1 MASFRERDG
10 QHQAI
15 VRKRGYE
22 RVAKTF
28 QTKAAARAWAPQ
40 VEAAMNDGSWT
51 EVRGL
56 RSITVGAIVERYIQ
70 GMNRGDTAFAK
81 SKAV

>member
-1 MASFRERDG
+1 MPSFRERHG

-28 QTKAAARAWAPQ
+28 FTKAAARSWATQ
-40 VEAAMNDGSWT
+40 VEAAMDNGSWT
-51 EVRGL
+51 DVRGL
-56 RSITVGAIVERYIQ
+56 RLSLIHI
-70 GMNRGDTAFAK
+70 
-81 SKAV
+81 